1 MERVR
6 KNFATAASVMEP
18 PHLISMQR
26 ISYEKFLQMD
36 VDAGARENFG
46 LQGIFKNVFPIND
59 FNGLCSL
66 EFVRYNFGEPKYTV
80 EECLQRGMTY
90 EIPLKITVRL
100 ITHDVD
106 AVTGVQT
113 LRDMKEQEV
122 FLGSLPL
129 MTGDGV
135 FVVNGTERVIVS
147 QLQRSPGLFFT
158 HDNGKSHAS
167 GKLLY
172 SARVI
177 PIRGSWIDL
186 EFDIKDIL
194 FVRIDRRRKFPVTT
208 LLKAIGYSSAELLR
222 IFYLTNTV
230 RLNGDDYLISF
241 TPETFQGQRLEFDLI
256 SPVDGEMLAK
266 KGQKISQALC
276 KKIKTAAIDS
286 LKISRDELIGRFL
299 AHDVVRPDTGEV
311 LALCNSELTETMLQ
325 SLHDC
330 GISEFEILFIDG
342 VNYSDSFRKTLALD
356 KVVNS
361 EEALLEIYR
370 RLRPSSPPTKEVA
383 ETFFE
388 NLFFNV
394 DLYDLSEVGR
404 YKINA
409 RLGLTTDINHKALTR
424 EDIVESVKYLV
435 RLKDSQGVLMILII
449 LATDGC
455 ERLVNSLKIS
465 TGWDWCAWSGPSRKG

>member
-6 KNFATAASVMEP
+6 KNFATAPSVMEP

-80 EECLQRGMTY
+80 DECLQRGMTY

-230 RLNGDDYLISF
+230 RLHGNDYLISF
-241 TPETFQGQRLEFDLI
+241 TPETFQ
-256 SPVDGEMLAK
+256 
-266 KGQKISQALC
+266 
-276 KKIKTAAIDS
+276 
-286 LKISRDELIGRFL
+286 
-299 AHDVVRPDTGEV
+299 
-311 LALCNSELTETMLQ
+311 
-325 SLHDC
+325 
-330 GISEFEILFIDG
+330 
-342 VNYSDSFRKTLALD
+342 
-356 KVVNS
+356 
-361 EEALLEIYR
+361 
-370 RLRPSSPPTKEVA
+370 
-383 ETFFE
+383 
-388 NLFFNV
+388 
-394 DLYDLSEVGR
+394 
-404 YKINA
+404 
-409 RLGLTTDINHKALTR
+409 
-424 EDIVESVKYLV
+424 
-435 RLKDSQGVLMILII
+435 
-449 LATDGC
+449 
-455 ERLVNSLKIS
+455 
-465 TGWDWCAWSGPSRKG
+465 